1 MNSLETDKLWESPTL
16 GLDLIKFCSAIFM
29 LGDLTNIDIPGD
41 ITKFYNSEKKTIEFS
56 PEYTFEILS
65 IEEHEHCL
73 LYKIKGKALEHFIP
87 QDEIVMQI
95 SSELSYLFDSSI
107 KIGGIDEILG
117 DYYMSGING
126 HVEVFLY
133 SYEFCGS
140 NSKLQLDAAKKNYS
154 LNCSFVL
161 RNWFSGKNE
170 GVDIKK
176 LDQIMG
182 ETSQKSH
189 LEFNVIQID
198 KKPLLFRENL
208 ESYFEGFNLSES

>member
-1 MNSLETDKLWESPTL
+1 
-16 GLDLIKFCSAIFM
+16 
-29 LGDLTNIDIPGD
+29 
-41 ITKFYNSEKKTIEFS
+41 
-56 PEYTFEILS
+56 
-65 IEEHEHCL
+65 
-73 LYKIKGKALEHFIP
+73 
-87 QDEIVMQI
+87 
-95 SSELSYLFDSSI
+95 
-107 KIGGIDEILG
+107 
-117 DYYMSGING
+117 MSGING

-140 NSKLQLDAAKKNYS
+140 NRNIQLDAAKKNYS

-176 LDQIMG
+176 LDQIMS

-208 ESYFEGFNLSES
+208 ESYFECFNLSES